1 MSPTD
6 LVAQLEQY
14 DFQYFI
20 DKAID
25 NVPAGIDTRQ
35 GSIIYDAL
43 APVAYSYAELVMT
56 LRQIVLDGYVQ
67 TATNEP
73 LDWRGQERG
82 VSRYVATS
90 AVVSASFTD
99 SKGAPVAVKVGDRFA
114 SIGATPF
121 FYTVTVADTI
131 GTAELTCESV
141 GSEANHYVGQILPI
155 TPNDALADANIIEVT
170 APARDDESDD
180 DYRDRI
186 MAQFSTTA
194 YGGNIA
200 DYEQMCASLKTVGAV
215 QVYPTWDG
223 GGSVKLAIINN
234 DFMPA
239 GADLISDVQEAIDP
253 TTNQGKGYGLAPIGH
268 VVTVVAPTS
277 RSIKVSL
284 NIETDGSIDAASLQT
299 QVNTAIEAY
308 FASVRKAWAIR
319 GSVVA
324 GYKVTIFVSQLMFA
338 VLQIKGVINATNLM
352 LDGKAG
358 DVPLTETSAT
368 SELPIVGEVTING

>member
-1 MSPTD
+1 MTPTD

-56 LRQIVLDGYVQ
+56 LRQMVLDGYVQ

-141 GSEANHYVGQILPI
+141 GSESNHYVGQILPI
-155 TPNDALADANIIEVT
+155 TPNDALADAGITEVT

-180 DYRDRI
+180 DYRNRI

-239 GADLISDVQEAIDP
+239 GADLISDV
-253 TTNQGKGYGLAPIGH
+253 
-268 VVTVVAPTS
+268 
-277 RSIKVSL
+277 
-284 NIETDGSIDAASLQT
+284 
-299 QVNTAIEAY
+299 
-308 FASVRKAWAIR
+308 
-319 GSVVA
+319 
-324 GYKVTIFVSQLMFA
+324 
-338 VLQIKGVINATNLM
+338 
-352 LDGKAG
+352 
-358 DVPLTETSAT
+358 
-368 SELPIVGEVTING
+368 